1 MSQHIAGH
9 YGADMRDHVI
19 SFRGEHDIGW
29 RERER
34 ERGEMKAR
42 LSTWRHFLHWGVERR
57 MSGGEKGSLV
67 VILYELKVH
76 PKVKFQSWFT
86 QPHADRAEVKISP
99 QNISGASRQY
109 AVVAFCCNNWSRW
122 GQKKKK
128 KKQLKKWRNTAPYSS
143 SGIITEIVK
152 FIRKE
157 VFYNLNAQLVQPRQT
172 GCMVV
177 LWA

>member
-9 YGADMRDHVI
+9 YGANMRDHVI

-34 ERGEMKAR
+34 ERRNESTVEHMTSLSALRSGEKNE
-42 LSTWRHFLHWGVERR
+42 W
-57 MSGGEKGSLV
+57 GEKGSLV

-86 QPHADRAEVKISP
+86 QPHADRVEVKISP

-128 KKQLKKWRNTAPYSS
+128 KNQLKKWCNTAPYSS

-157 VFYNLNAQLVQPRQT
+157 VFYNLNAQLV
-172 GCMVV
+172 
-177 LWA
+177 